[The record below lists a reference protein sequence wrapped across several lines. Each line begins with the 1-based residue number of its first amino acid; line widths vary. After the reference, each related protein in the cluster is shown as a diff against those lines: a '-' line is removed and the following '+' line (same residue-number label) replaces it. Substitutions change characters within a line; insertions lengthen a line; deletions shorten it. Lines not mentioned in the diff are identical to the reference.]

1 MRLLRIRADNQK
13 ASEGPMLALLDQAEP
28 IVADE
33 AEAAIAKTAAAS
45 LAPAARA
52 GQGVQLVLREQP
64 NVVVPL
70 PARAVE
76 VVLTVL
82 SAMAERRPI
91 SVIPHEAELT
101 TQQAADYLN
110 VSRPFLIGLIDRGE
124 IPHRMV
130 GRHRRVRFAD
140 LLAYERAAAEK
151 RKRALAEMAAEA
163 RRLGL
168 D

>member
-1 MRLLRIRADNQK
+1 
-13 ASEGPMLALLDQAEP
+13 MLALLDQAEP
-28 IVADE
+28 IIADD
-33 AEAAIAKTAAAS
+33 AEAAIARAAAAS
-45 LAPAARA
+45 LAPVARA
-52 GQGVQLVLREQP
+52 GQDVQLVLREQP
-64 NVVVPL
+64 SVVVPL

-82 SAMAERRPI
+82 RAMAERRPI

-110 VSRPFLIGLIDRGE
+110 VSRPFLIGLIDRDE

-130 GRHRRVRFAD
+130 GRHRRLRFAD
-140 LLAYERAAAEK
+140 LLAYERTSAEK
-151 RKRALAEMAAEA
+151 RKQALAEMAAEA